1 MDGVGPA
8 LFGGSEY
15 SIDVQ
20 IGFGGGRAGN
30 VYRMICFEHVR
41 LGRVGV
47 RVDGNRFDAHLTTGA
62 EHAAGDLTAV
72 GYQES
77 SDHWLDERTG
87 GNHFSLRNV
96 IRPVVITTS

>member
-1 MDGVGPA
+1 MDGVCPA
-8 LFGGSEY
+8 LFGSSEY

-20 IGFGGGRAGN
+20 IGFGGGRAGK

-47 RVDGNRFDAHLTTGA
+47 RMDGDRFDAHLTTGA

-72 GYQES
+72 GHQNS
-77 SDHWLDERTG
+77 SDHGLDERTD
-87 GNHFSLRNV
+87 GNHFPLRNV
-96 IRPVVITTS
+96 ISLSS